1 MLVFGIFTMAV
12 IVGAGSLFS
21 RVTGKTTTFS
31 VSLNWANEKHQKS
44 TEVSTREDLRC
55 GVRRFPMF
63 TSQHN
68 MEPYRNVG
76 YEIKVRQDH
85 LLYKIRC
92 SLFVWALPHGWCL
105 HVNSNKEIFVTATD
119 YCVTYCSPYILEW
132 VKHTQYRSQ
141 GIQLGLYSIAMS
153 EFPNHRSYYKFV

>member
-1 MLVFGIFTMAV
+1 MAV

-119 YCVTYCSPYILEW
+119 HCVTFIYTQVCKKYYMIVKKQTNKQVKNKQRSVYTVYMKMSKSHLE
-132 VKHTQYRSQ
+132 
-141 GIQLGLYSIAMS
+141 
-153 EFPNHRSYYKFV
+153 